1 MNDSTRDYYDIPAE
15 WIPSPNFAGRPA
27 SEISE
32 INLMD
37 GLWTFMSSS
46 GSSSSSSEHDD
57 IPTPIPRDVA
67 ESTEAEHVIP
77 QRLEITVTGPD
88 FVTPQP
94 RRTSLSKDVNVHD
107 RPILLEKASSSPSG
121 GFTTPNYAPQPPIR
135 AISARLGTS
144 RSNRGTL
151 PQREDS
157 AIDPFSFE
165 GAQDDKRVGP
175 QGRLPSPPK
184 HMDSG
189 HGSSVIGDTKL
200 PGSFSQ
206 KERVR
211 RTLDERNVARLRTDI
226 VDFESRGL
234 LSSPISML
242 STPRELYPIS
252 EKCPAVDEPLS
263 PSSPQAK
270 DARRSIMSSLS
281 GNGSSLYLLKLHRQT
296 SMHDDRIVK
305 MYPPGWQ
312 PIYLPGPISLE
323 KHPAQLRKD
332 SVASLDPFAK
342 ELEPRVRRHSD
353 MIVLDSITGYF
364 DDFGVMEDPTE
375 ACFDMFW
382 RHTHQAPDE
391 VADAR
396 KCSITSVE
404 EPPLRSPES
413 QRSRRSLQGSRFSFS
428 SVSSSSSLPRTGT
441 PMRQRDRLK
450 KLLSPAFPSSAF
462 LRTPVFKEQDSKS
475 DVSSVG
481 EISSTATTTS
491 ARGPDKQRLDRILH
505 ELR

>member
-57 IPTPIPRDVA
+57 IPTPIPRDIA

-107 RPILLEKASSSPSG
+107 RPILLEKATSSPSG
-121 GFTTPNYAPQPPIR
+121 GFTTPNYAPQPPRR

-144 RSNRGTL
+144 RSNRGRL

-175 QGRLPSPPK
+175 QGRLPSPPR
-184 HMDSG
+184 HMDS
-189 HGSSVIGDTKL
+189 
-200 PGSFSQ
+200 
-206 KERVR
+206 
-211 RTLDERNVARLRTDI
+211 RLRTDI

-252 EKCPAVDEPLS
+252 EKCPAVDEPSS

>member
-1 MNDSTRDYYDIPAE
+1 MNDSTRDYYDIPME

-46 GSSSSSSEHDD
+46 GSSSSSSEHED
-57 IPTPIPRDVA
+57 IPTPTSRDVV
-67 ESTEAEHVIP
+67 ESTKAEHVVS
-77 QRLEITVTGPD
+77 QSLEITVIGSD

-94 RRTSLSKDVNVHD
+94 KTRSLSNDVNVLD
-107 RPILLEKASSSPSG
+107 RPIVLEKTASAPPG
-121 GFTTPNYAPQPPIR
+121 GFTIPNYAPQPPRR
-135 AISARLGTS
+135 AISARLGPS
-144 RSNRGTL
+144 RSIRRRL

-157 AIDPFSFE
+157 AIDPSSFE
-165 GAQDDKRVGP
+165 GAQDDKCVGP
-175 QGRLPSPPK
+175 QGRLPSPPR

-189 HGSSVIGDTKL
+189 HANPVTGDTKL

-206 KERVR
+206 KEHVR

-234 LSSPISML
+234 LSSPISMM
-242 STPRELYPIS
+242 STPRELYPIP
-252 EKCPAVDEPLS
+252 EKCSAIEEPSS

-281 GNGSSLYLLKLHRQT
+281 GNNSSLHLLTLHCQK
-296 SMHDDRIVK
+296 SMHDDHIVK

-342 ELEPRVRRHSD
+342 EVEPRMRRHSD
-353 MIVLDSITGYF
+353 MIVLDSITAYF

-375 ACFDMFW
+375 ACYDLFW
-382 RHTHQAPDE
+382 RHTHQSPNK
-391 VADAR
+391 VADPR

-404 EPPLRSPES
+404 EPPLRSPEN

-428 SVSSSSSLPRTGT
+428 SMSSSSSLPRIGT

-450 KLLSPAFPSSAF
+450 KLLSPAFPSYAF
-462 LRTPVFKEQDSKS
+462 LRTPASKEQDSKS

-481 EISSTATTTS
+481 ENSSPATTTS
-491 ARGPDKQRLDRILH
+491 ARGPDKQRLDRALQ